1 MKVRGAPLIGATAAF
16 GMYLALKETNSVEKI
31 YEAALKIKKTRP
43 TAVNL
48 FWAVD
53 KMLSKIDMKHSLNKN
68 KEILLFEAKK
78 ICEEDIEKCKK
89 IGQNGLDLIKEIAK
103 NKSQVN
109 ILTHCNA
116 GWLATVDWGTATAPI
131 YYARDNNIN
140 VHVWVDETRPRNQ
153 GSALTSY
160 ELNNERI
167 NNTIITDNSAGL
179 LMQRG
184 KIDICLVGADRVT
197 SNGHVANKIGT
208 FLKAVIA
215 KEFNIPFYVAIP
227 TNTIDWRI
235 SDYNDIQVEERN
247 TNELTTLRGLDENNK
262 LKTINIYPKD
272 SKVYNPAFDITPNKF
287 VDALITEKGIVRPRQ
302 DEMTK
307 LKNDN

>member
-1 MKVRGAPLIGATAAF
+1 MKKKIIANVNSFDAKDKVCVITGGSSGIGSALIEELLNRKAKKVINLDILEKHIKDVEFYNCDVG
-16 GMYLALKETNSVEKI
+16 KEKI
-31 YEAALKIKKTRP
+31 ARKK
-43 TAVNL
+43 
-48 FWAVD
+48 
-53 KMLSKIDMKHSLNKN
+53 S
-68 KEILLFEAKK
+68 E
-78 ICEEDIEKCKK
+78 
-89 IGQNGLDLIKEIAK
+89 
-103 NKSQVN
+103 VN

-140 VHVWVDETRPRNQ
+140 IHVWVDETRPRNQ
-153 GSALTSY
+153 GSSLTSY

-167 NNTIITDNSAGL
+167 NNTIITDNTAGL

-184 KIDICLVGADRVT
+184 KIDLCSVGADRVT

-227 TNTIDWRI
+227 TNTIDWEI
-235 SDYNDIQVEERN
+235 TDYNDILVEERDS
-247 TNELTTLRGLDENNK
+247 NELSTLEGLDENNK
-262 LKTINIYPKD
+262 LKTISIYPKE

-287 VDALITEKGIVRPRQ
+287 VDALITEKGIVRARK
-302 DEMTK
+302 DEIIK
-307 LKNDN
+307 LKDG